1 MENFSESLSTAVMEL
16 RMESRSLDS
25 QLVLNALDHT
35 TCALSPWQI
44 DDKFYIKLT
53 LSYLQL
59 STDPGL

>member
-1 MENFSESLSTAVMEL
+1 MEL
-16 RMESRSLDS
+16 RVESGSLDS
-25 QLVLNALDHT
+25 QLVLYTLDHT

-59 STDPGL
+59 STDPGLQSYH